1 MSAPDRPTVSEN
13 PLIRQATAVV
23 ERSEQ
28 SGVLL
33 RLMGG
38 IAVALHSP
46 ARIIAVSSAITRT
59 STSSRARPTGRK
71 FDELFAEIGYMP
83 DKRFNSLNGQT
94 RRLYFDAEGTRQ
106 IDLFVTS
113 FRMCHELPLGSR
125 LEVDS
130 PTIPLA
136 ELFLSKAQIVELN
149 HKDTLDLFALLSDH
163 RVGSGDD
170 ETLNVDRIAELC
182 AKDWGLW
189 RTVTWTLDRLRA
201 ILEANPGELDV
212 PLIDTRIGEL
222 IQGID
227 DAPKSM
233 RWKARA
239 RIGDRVQWYELPD
252 DPHRKI
258 G

>member
-46 ARIIAVSSAITRT
+46 SADHRGLQRDYADIDFVSGSAD
-59 STSSRARPTGRK
+59 GRK